1 MTEGTGISPEF
12 LELIQRAA
20 SETISI
26 PLASRAIATKF
37 RQRLHSAR
45 KHLMR
50 AAGRPNATPTD
61 KMLAT
66 LAEQI
71 ETSIVEAEGSA
82 MLIVRPR
89 DSQFR
94 DALRAVGIGGQPQP
108 IQGTVADTHA
118 PAASPPADPLHAY
131 LKGDKS

>member
-12 LELIQRAA
+12 QELIQRAA

-71 ETSIVEAEGSA
+71 ETSIVEDEGSA

-108 IQGTVADTHA
+108 IQETVADTPS